1 MNRDDSKSDPTL
13 ALNTVLEREFVT
25 PLTSI
30 RGVLEIIHDF
40 PDLSIQDRNRFLN
53 NALRDCA
60 RLELGIEQLAS
71 RVYATGDR
79 VQQAESEAKQEDSS
93 SEYGNRINFLE
104 KLQIAEIDFS
114 KFEFD
119 SSKTVNEFYDLLD
132 QLIEN
137 TGQRWYIIVN
147 YHECSIWPEAWVA
160 FAHRGKKVNL
170 SYSLGTVRYI
180 EQSGASDDST
190 LLNDP
195 ELLASRD
202 KALARIDELR
212 TET

>member
-1 MNRDDSKSDPTL
+1 MNQDDSKSDPTL

-40 PDLSIQDRNRFLN
+40 PDLSIEDRNRFLK

-71 RVYATGDR
+71 TVYATGDR
-79 VQQAESEAKQEDSS
+79 VQQEESEAKQEDSS
-93 SEYGNRINFLE
+93 SEYANRINFLE

-114 KFEFD
+114 EFEFD
-119 SSKTVNEFYDLLD
+119 SSNTVNEFYDLLD

-180 EQSGASDDST
+180 EQSGASDDSIP
-190 LLNDP
+190 LNDP

-212 TET
+212 RET